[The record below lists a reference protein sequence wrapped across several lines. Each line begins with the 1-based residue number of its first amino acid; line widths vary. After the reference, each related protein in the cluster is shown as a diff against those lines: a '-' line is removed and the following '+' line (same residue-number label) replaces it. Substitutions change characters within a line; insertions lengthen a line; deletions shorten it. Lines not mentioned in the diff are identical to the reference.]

1 LSGKRTYLYPG
12 PHGHKGLEGG
22 WVRPLPRAID
32 WPKLEAAL
40 GRKLTDA
47 ERDHVQH
54 IIKLHAQ
61 FLRSNDEAR
70 VSAQDR
76 KATLRGL
83 SEMPLPEVQAAYRRA
98 DGLTRA
104 EIDRALLPLRIMGW
118 QASPE
123 QIKAAAVERAGKIN
137 GRAGRRRAT
146 AALDRAILELWADL
160 GGRESRPAARK
171 SDDRR
176 PKDYATPIVEFA
188 HALCTAAG
196 GRAAVS
202 KAAIADRLRKARAPR

>member
-12 PHGHKGLEGG
+12 PRGHKGLEGG
-22 WVRPLPRAID
+22 WVRPLLREID

-40 GRKLTDA
+40 GRKLTGV
-47 ERDHVQH
+47 EREHVQH

-70 VSAQDR
+70 FSAQDR

-83 SEMPLPEVQAAYRRA
+83 SEMPLSEVQAAYRRA

-104 EIDRALLPLRIMGW
+104 EIDRELLPLRILGR

-123 QIKAAAVERAGKIN
+123 QIKAAAAARSGKISA
-137 GRAGRRRAT
+137 RAGRRRAT
-146 AALDRAILELWADL
+146 AAMDRAIVELWADL
-160 GGRESRPAARK
+160 GGRESQPAVREE
-171 SDDRR
+171 
-176 PKDYATPIVEFA
+176 YATAIVEFA
-188 HALCTAAG
+188 HVLCTAAG
-196 GRAAVS
+196 GRASVS
-202 KAAIADRLRKARAPR
+202 KNGIADRLRTALREGCSIPKR